1 MIDPLLHVRQ
11 WAFPKA
17 PEDFFIVEISLGLHS
32 LPILL
37 RGPIF
42 QQSVLCSLQQK
53 INVPLE

>member
-1 MIDPLLHVRQ
+1 MPMGIS
-11 WAFPKA
+11 KA
-17 PEDFFIVEISLGLHS
+17 PEDFYIVEISLGLDS

-37 RGPIF
+37 RGPIL